1 MRDAK
6 ALSRHVPTL
15 RSVELVRASIE
26 PAVAGAAAHRHAT
39 ARIAVLYTK
48 HHAFDSIEDKM
59 AAAIGQSGAAFARA
73 LQGPA
78 KSVTRCSRTQFQRM
92 RAQRPAFTPAVRSF
106 TASARSFEK
115 RYTEDHE
122 WIDTSNPEAAT
133 IGISTYAAKALGD
146 VVYVEL
152 PQIDMEVNKGDA
164 IGAVESVKSAS
175 DIMTPVSGVIT
186 EVNSSLEEK
195 PSKINSSPEGD
206 GWLAK
211 VKMTSQDEVQGLMD
225 AEAYRKFTEESS
237 DK

>member
-1 MRDAK
+1 M
-6 ALSRHVPTL
+6 
-15 RSVELVRASIE
+15 
-26 PAVAGAAAHRHAT
+26 G
-39 ARIAVLYTK
+39 
-48 HHAFDSIEDKM
+48 EDKM

-78 KSVTRCSRTQFQRM
+78 KSVARCSRTQLQRM
-92 RAQRPAFTPAVRSF
+92 RAQRPAFTPAARSF

-122 WIDTSNPEAAT
+122 WIDTSNPESA
-133 IGISTYAAKALGD
+133 
-146 VVYVEL
+146 
-152 PQIDMEVNKGDA
+152 A

>member
-1 MRDAK
+1 M
-6 ALSRHVPTL
+6 
-15 RSVELVRASIE
+15 
-26 PAVAGAAAHRHAT
+26 
-39 ARIAVLYTK
+39 
-48 HHAFDSIEDKM
+48 
-59 AAAIGQSGAAFARA
+59 
-73 LQGPA
+73 
-78 KSVTRCSRTQFQRM
+78 
-92 RAQRPAFTPAVRSF
+92 
-106 TASARSFEK
+106 
-115 RYTEDHE
+115 
-122 WIDTSNPEAAT
+122 
-133 IGISTYAAKALGD
+133 
-146 VVYVEL
+146 YVEL

-175 DIMTPVSGVIT
+175 DIMTPVSGVVT

>member
-1 MRDAK
+1 
-6 ALSRHVPTL
+6 
-15 RSVELVRASIE
+15 
-26 PAVAGAAAHRHAT
+26 
-39 ARIAVLYTK
+39 
-48 HHAFDSIEDKM
+48 M

-78 KSVTRCSRTQFQRM
+78 KNVARCSRTQFQRM

>member
-1 MRDAK
+1 M
-6 ALSRHVPTL
+6 S
-15 RSVELVRASIE
+15 
-26 PAVAGAAAHRHAT
+26 
-39 ARIAVLYTK
+39 
-48 HHAFDSIEDKM
+48 
-59 AAAIGQSGAAFARA
+59 AAIGQSGAAFARA

-78 KSVTRCSRTQFQRM
+78 KSVARCSRTQLQRM
-92 RAQRPAFTPAVRSF
+92 RAQRPAFTPAARSF

-122 WIDTSNPEAAT
+122 WIDTSNPESEPPGTNVTNTLTTKAT

-152 PQIDMEVNKGDA
+152 PQMDMEVNKGDA

-211 VKMTSQDEVQGLMD
+211 VKMTSEDEVQGLMD

>member
-1 MRDAK
+1 M
-6 ALSRHVPTL
+6 
-15 RSVELVRASIE
+15 
-26 PAVAGAAAHRHAT
+26 G
-39 ARIAVLYTK
+39 
-48 HHAFDSIEDKM
+48 EDKM

-78 KSVTRCSRTQFQRM
+78 KSVARCSRTQFQRM

-122 WIDTSNPEAAT
+122 WIDTSNPESAT
-133 IGISTYAAKALGD
+133 IGISAYAAKALGD
-146 VVYVEL
+146 
-152 PQIDMEVNKGDA
+152 
-164 IGAVESVKSAS
+164 VESVKSAS